1 MTATWDS
8 MVTVGRI
15 VRPHGHRG
23 AVVVVPESDFA
34 HDRFRP
40 GSVLQWQRNGEA
52 APVTVAESREF
63 RGRWVIALEGVGSM
77 NEAETLRGLELR
89 IPQAELR
96 SLGPGAYYVHDL
108 EGCEVRTAAGELVG
122 RVNGVQFGSSAPLLK
137 VEDANGGEVLV
148 PLVEHICRVVDPAAK
163 RIVIDPPDGLIELNR
178 GTKPRAS
185 R

>member
-1 MTATWDS
+1 
-8 MVTVGRI
+8 MVTGGRI

-23 AVVVVPESDFA
+23 AVVVAPESDFA
-34 HDRFRP
+34 PDRFRA

-52 APVTVAESREF
+52 VPVRVAESREF

-89 IPQAELR
+89 IPQDALR

-108 EGCEVRTAAGELVG
+108 EGCEVRTTADELVG
-122 RVNGVQFGSSAPLLK
+122 RVTGVQFGSGAPLLAIA
-137 VEDANGGEVLV
+137 DANGGEVLV
-148 PLVEHICRVVDPAAK
+148 PLAEHICRVVDPAAK
-163 RIVIDPPDGLIELNR
+163 RIVIDPPEGLIDLNR
-178 GTKPRAS
+178 GAKPRAE